1 MYLVTVTDKEHR
13 YSTVKYF
20 NRHFKTIEKFFK
32 TACANFGA
40 FSPDPICEKTI
51 LAKES
56 GMQHEITFEKLTSR
70 EVVELKKNEP
80 YLFNN

>member
-1 MYLVTVTDKEHR
+1 MYLVTVTDKQ
-13 YSTVKYF
+13 TKFTAVK
-20 NRHFKTIEKFFK
+20 HFKRNFAAIEKFFK
-32 TACANFGA
+32 AACANFGA